1 MFKGEFRKKMKT
13 ESINLKV
20 LPEYKDALQAL
31 AMVDAESL
39 SVVMRRLIREA
50 ALSEGL
56 WPHVTSEKPP
66 SISKAKKKKCMAN
79 HKIDKSKQVNAH
91 RWQQ

>member
-1 MFKGEFRKKMKT
+1 MKT
-13 ESINLKV
+13 ESINVKL
-20 LPEYKDALQAL
+20 LPNYKDSLQAL

-56 WPHVTSEKPP
+56 WPHVTLEKPP
-66 SISKAKKKKCMAN
+66 SISKANRKEMHGKPQN
-79 HKIDKSKQVNAH
+79 
-91 RWQQ
+91 R